1 MTAPHHTARVVSF
14 RSCRALCYALLL
26 VSTSLNAPVVQAAG
40 DAPLDAAQLAALA
53 GQQRI
58 DRETGAFD
66 SPLLIRLRARVSP
79 SWPGPRGAPPV
90 TERRNCPVI
99 PLEAVGAPGVNT
111 APGFC

>member
-1 MTAPHHTARVVSF
+1 MTAPRHTAGIVSLRF
-14 RSCRALCYALLL
+14 LCTALVL
-26 VSTSLNAPVVQAAG
+26 VSASLDAPVAQAAG
-40 DAPLDAAQLAALA
+40 DAPLGSAQLSALA

-58 DRETGAFD
+58 DRETGAFN

-79 SWPGPRGAPPV
+79 SWPGPRGAPLV

-99 PLEAVGAPGVNT
+99 PKGVGDIGEDT